1 MPSASELY
9 LMRIWKQLWGATGNK
24 GDADAIPTIAP
35 LNVGESWRVA
45 TLNNTGVGNN
55 KLFQT
60 PPLYEGQIC
69 WIWCEH
75 TSGAVVGNRQLS
87 VRIENALGVTIGILA
102 RAGVTQAASLTYK
115 YLFAPSVADLAAL
128 RDTDYLTTP
137 IPPTSFVTGG
147 QSIRVLDNKGISA
160 LDTLVVYMQI
170 AYRTI

>member
-1 MPSASELY
+1 MPSQAEIY
-9 LMRIWKQLWGATGNK
+9 LERIWKQLFGATGIQGK
-24 GDADAIPTIAP
+24 DAALPPYTS
-35 LNVGESWRVA
+35 LNIGESWRVA

-55 KLFQT
+55 KLFNT

-75 TSGAVVGNRQLS
+75 TSGAVIGTRQLE
-87 VRIENALGVTIGILA
+87 VRIENVLGVNIGCIA
-102 RAGVTQAASLTYK
+102 RAGVTQAANLTYR
-115 YLFAPSVADLAAL
+115 YLFAPSVADLGAL
-128 RDTDYLTTP
+128 RDTDYLTIP

-147 QSIRVLDNKGISA
+147 QSIRVLDNKGISN